1 MNGIIVLNKE
11 ANLTSREV
19 VNKVCKILNTKKI
32 GHTGTLDPFATG
44 LLVLCIGKYTKL
56 ASIITNYEKEYVALI
71 ELGTLTDTLD
81 ITGSVIKKEYT
92 HFTSSQIDKVLK
104 EMTTTYLQEV
114 PIYSAI
120 HKDGKRLYELARNG
134 INVKLP
140 KREVTIKSLVRI
152 SDVTYHNG
160 KTRFMI
166 KTTVSKGTYIRSL
179 ARDIA
184 LKLKTIGIII
194 SLNRTKLGDFKIEDS
209 YTIEDIKN
217 NNFKLVSDDK
227 IFKDYFKVT
236 VNQELETKIKNGA
249 ILPNIYKKLPVAFYN
264 EQGKILALYKKYQ
277 EDKIKPFKTFY

>member
-217 NNFKLVSDDK
+217 NNFKLVSDDE
-227 IFKDYFKVT
+227 IFKDYFRVT